1 MNKRITL
8 TLVLIMNLA
17 WVLAQTSG
25 TFGALTWSY
34 ADKQL
39 TISGQGKMINASAP
53 ADIPWKEYRDEIEK
67 IVVEPGVTTI
77 GDYAFFDCWKATE
90 CSLPE
95 GITDIFKCAFYGCDN
110 LKSCKIPSTVCVID
124 AAAFARCYAITSVE
138 IPRNVK
144 AIGTG
149 AFESCGSL
157 ESVTLN
163 KGLTQICPDAFASCV
178 KLKDIQFPSTLRLID
193 FRAFQYC
200 GALTEIEIPGKVE
213 TIGSS
218 AFYECTSLAK
228 VTLNEGLESIE
239 NAAFMNCV
247 SLRAITI
254 PASVQKIDNSAFANC
269 KMLTAI
275 NVAEGNQQYTTKEGV
290 LYESNTHT
298 LLAYPAAKPDKTFEM
313 PDFATA
319 IAAQAFYGN
328 ESLTSVKLHE
338 NVQSIGGHAFAY
350 VANLRSIDIPA
361 ATTDIGR
368 APFFSCQSL
377 EWISVHKDNPK
388 YWAGGGVLYTNGM
401 DTLIQYPAGKKD
413 AKYIAPSELKVVYAF
428 SAWANKHLQAV
439 DFPKGLTDIMYM
451 AFAFCENLNEVTV
464 RAADPADIALGNGL
478 FARNASTPDRTLYVP
493 AGSKEKYAACSD
505 WTDYFK
511 EIVELTTDAIE
522 NATAD
527 PTLRPDTQ
535 RVYSRDGVLLPG
547 TLQQQPKGIYIV
559 DGKKVV
565 KP

>member
-39 TISGQGKMINASAP
+39 TISGQGRMINASSP
-53 ADIPWKEYRDEIEK
+53 EDIPWKEYRDEIEK

-77 GDYAFFDCWKATE
+77 GYNAFFGCWKATE

-95 GITDIFKCAFYGCDN
+95 GITDILEYAFYACNN
-110 LKSCKIPSTVCVID
+110 LKSCKIPSTVRVID
-124 AAAFARCYAITSVE
+124 NGAFKRCYAITSVE

-144 AIGTG
+144 AIRTS

-163 KGLTQICPDAFASCV
+163 KGLTQICPDAFAGCAE
-178 KLKDIQFPSTLRLID
+178 LKDIQFPSTLRRID
-193 FRAFQYC
+193 YRAFQYC
-200 GALTEIEIPGKVE
+200 RALTEIEIPGKVE

-218 AFYECTSLAK
+218 AFDECTSLAK

-239 NAAFMNCV
+239 IAAFQNCV

-254 PASVQKIDNSAFANC
+254 PASVQKIGSSAFANC

-275 NVAEGNQQYTTKEGV
+275 NVAEGNQQYTSKEGV

-298 LLAYPAAKPDKTFEM
+298 LLAYPTSKPDKTFEM

-319 IAAQAFYGN
+319 IAAQAFFGN
-328 ESLTSVKLHE
+328 ESLTSVKLHK

-368 APFFSCQSL
+368 APFLSCQSL
-377 EWISVHKDNPK
+377 
-388 YWAGGGVLYTNGM
+388 GM
-401 DTLIQYPAGKKD
+401 DQRPQRQSQVLGGRRCALHKWNGHAHTISRRQ
-413 AKYIAPSELKVVYAF
+413 
-428 SAWANKHLQAV
+428 
-439 DFPKGLTDIMYM
+439 KGREIH
-451 AFAFCENLNEVTV
+451 
-464 RAADPADIALGNGL
+464 RA
-478 FARNASTPDRTLYVP
+478 
-493 AGSKEKYAACSD
+493 E
-505 WTDYFK
+505 
-511 EIVELTTDAIE
+511 
-522 NATAD
+522 
-527 PTLRPDTQ
+527 
-535 RVYSRDGVLLPG
+535 
-547 TLQQQPKGIYIV
+547 
-559 DGKKVV
+559 
-565 KP
+565 

>member
-1 MNKRITL
+1 M
-8 TLVLIMNLA
+8 
-17 WVLAQTSG
+17 
-25 TFGALTWSY
+25 
-34 ADKQL
+34 
-39 TISGQGKMINASAP
+39 
-53 ADIPWKEYRDEIEK
+53 
-67 IVVEPGVTTI
+67 
-77 GDYAFFDCWKATE
+77 
-90 CSLPE
+90 
-95 GITDIFKCAFYGCDN
+95 
-110 LKSCKIPSTVCVID
+110 
-124 AAAFARCYAITSVE
+124 
-138 IPRNVK
+138 
-144 AIGTG
+144 
-149 AFESCGSL
+149 
-157 ESVTLN
+157 
-163 KGLTQICPDAFASCV
+163 
-178 KLKDIQFPSTLRLID
+178 
-193 FRAFQYC
+193 
-200 GALTEIEIPGKVE
+200 
-213 TIGSS
+213 
-218 AFYECTSLAK
+218 
-228 VTLNEGLESIE
+228 
-239 NAAFMNCV
+239 
-247 SLRAITI
+247 
-254 PASVQKIDNSAFANC
+254 
-269 KMLTAI
+269 
-275 NVAEGNQQYTTKEGV
+275 
-290 LYESNTHT
+290 
-298 LLAYPAAKPDKTFEM
+298 FEM

-319 IAAQAFYGN
+319 IASQAFFGN

-413 AKYIAPSELKVVYAF
+413 AKYIAPSELKVVRAF
-428 SAWANKHLQAV
+428 AACDNWHLQAV
-439 DFPKGLTDIMYM
+439 DFPKGLTDIQYL
-451 AFAFCENLNEVTV
+451 AFAFCDNLNEVTV
-464 RAADPADIALGNGL
+464 RASDPTDIALGNAP

-493 AGSKEKYAACSD
+493 AGSKEKYAASSD

-547 TLQQQPKGIYIV
+547 TLQQQPKGLYIV

>member
-39 TISGQGKMINASAP
+39 TISGQGAMINASVP
-53 ADIPWKEYRDEIEK
+53 EDYPWRKYCDEIEK

-77 GDYAFFDCWKATE
+77 GSYAFDWCWKATE

-95 GITDIFKCAFYGCDN
+95 GITDIFKYAFFDCNN
-110 LKSCKIPSTVCVID
+110 LKECKIPSTVRVID
-124 AAAFARCYAITSVE
+124 DGAFGRCYAITSVE

-149 AFESCGSL
+149 AF
-157 ESVTLN
+157 
-163 KGLTQICPDAFASCV
+163 
-178 KLKDIQFPSTLRLID
+178 
-193 FRAFQYC
+193 
-200 GALTEIEIPGKVE
+200 
-213 TIGSS
+213 
-218 AFYECTSLAK
+218 
-228 VTLNEGLESIE
+228 
-239 NAAFMNCV
+239 
-247 SLRAITI
+247 
-254 PASVQKIDNSAFANC
+254 ANC

-275 NVAEGNQQYTTKEGV
+275 NVAEGNQQYTSKEGV

-319 IAAQAFYGN
+319 IAGNAFYGN

-338 NVQSIGGHAFAY
+338 NVQSIGNAAFAF

-361 ATTDIGR
+361 ATTDIGL
-368 APFFSCQSL
+368 APFYVCQSL

-388 YWAGGGVLYTNGM
+388 YWAGGGVLYTNGL

-413 AKYIAPSELKVVYAF
+413 AKYIAPSELKVVSAYA
-428 SAWANKHLQAV
+428 ACANWHLQAV
-439 DFPKGLTDIMYM
+439 DFPKGLTDIKYL
-451 AFAFCENLNEVTV
+451 AFAFCDNLNEVTV
-464 RAADPADIALGNGL
+464 RAADPADIALGNGP

-493 AGSKEKYAACSD
+493 AGSKEKYAASSD
-505 WTDYFK
+505 WTGYFK

-522 NATAD
+522 NVTAD

-547 TLQQQPKGIYIV
+547 TLQQQPKGLYIV

>member
-39 TISGQGKMINASAP
+39 TISGQGEMINASVP
-53 ADIPWKEYRDEIEK
+53 EDYPWRKYCDEIEK

-77 GDYAFFDCWKATE
+77 GSYAFHWCWKATE

-95 GITDIFKCAFYGCDN
+95 GITDIFKYAFFDCNN
-110 LKSCKIPSTVCVID
+110 LKECKIPSTVCVID
-124 AAAFARCYAITSVE
+124 DGAFGRCYAITSVE

-149 AFESCGSL
+149 AFQLCESL

-163 KGLTQICPDAFASCV
+163 NGLTQICPDAFASCV
-178 KLKDIQFPSTLRLID
+178 KLKDIQFPSTLRRID
-193 FRAFQYC
+193 YRAFQYC

-218 AFYECTSLAK
+218 AFDECTSLAK

-239 NAAFMNCV
+239 ISAFQSCV

-254 PASVQKIDNSAFANC
+254 PASVLTIGSGAFANC

-275 NVAEGNQQYTTKEGV
+275 NVAEGNQQYTSKEGV

-319 IAAQAFYGN
+319 IAGNAFYGN

-338 NVQSIGGHAFAY
+338 NVQSIGNAAFAF

-361 ATTDIGR
+361 ATTDIGL
-368 APFFSCQSL
+368 APFYVCQSL

-388 YWAGGGVLYTNGM
+388 YWAGGGVLYTNGL

-413 AKYIAPSELKVVYAF
+413 AKYIAPSELKVVCAF
-428 SAWANKHLQAV
+428 AAFANWYLQAV
-439 DFPKGLTDIMYM
+439 DFPKGLTDIKYL
-451 AFAFCENLNEVTV
+451 AFAFCDNLNEVTV
-464 RAADPADIALGNGL
+464 RASDPTDIALGNAP

-493 AGSKEKYAACSD
+493 AGSKEKYAASSD

-547 TLQQQPKGIYIV
+547 TLQQQPKGLYIV

>member
-39 TISGQGKMINASAP
+39 TISGQGKMINATVP
-53 ADIPWKEYRDEIEK
+53 EDIPWKEYRDEIEK

-77 GDYAFFDCWKATE
+77 GYHAFFGCWKATE
-90 CSLPE
+90 CSIPE
-95 GITDIFKCAFYGCDN
+95 GITAIFEYAFYACNN
-110 LKSCKIPSTVCVID
+110 LKSCKIPSTVHVID
-124 AAAFARCYAITSVE
+124 DCAFKRCYAITSVE

-163 KGLTQICPDAFASCV
+163 NGLTQIGPDAFAGCAE
-178 KLKDIQFPSTLRLID
+178 LKDIQFPSTLRRID
-193 FRAFQYC
+193 YRAFQYC
-200 GALTEIEIPGKVE
+200 RALTEIEIPGKVE

-218 AFYECTSLAK
+218 AFDECTSLAK

-239 NAAFMNCV
+239 TSAFMNCV

-254 PASVQKIDNSAFANC
+254 PASVQKIGSSAFANC

-275 NVAEGNQQYTTKEGV
+275 NVAEGNQQYTSKEGV
-290 LYESNTHT
+290 LYENNTHT
-298 LLAYPAAKPDKTFEM
+298 LLAYPAAKPDKTFKM

-319 IAAQAFYGN
+319 IASQAFFGN

-361 ATTDIGR
+361 ATTDIER
-368 APFFSCQSL
+368 APFLSCQSL

-388 YWAGGGVLYTNGM
+388 YWTGGGVLYTNGM

-413 AKYIAPSELKVVYAF
+413 AKYIAPSELKVV
-428 SAWANKHLQAV
+428 SA
-439 DFPKGLTDIMYM
+439 
-451 AFAFCENLNEVTV
+451 
-464 RAADPADIALGNGL
+464 
-478 FARNASTPDRTLYVP
+478 
-493 AGSKEKYAACSD
+493 YAAC
-505 WTDYFK
+505 
-511 EIVELTTDAIE
+511 A
-522 NATAD
+522 N
-527 PTLRPDTQ
+527 
-535 RVYSRDGVLLPG
+535 
-547 TLQQQPKGIYIV
+547 
-559 DGKKVV
+559 
-565 KP
+565 